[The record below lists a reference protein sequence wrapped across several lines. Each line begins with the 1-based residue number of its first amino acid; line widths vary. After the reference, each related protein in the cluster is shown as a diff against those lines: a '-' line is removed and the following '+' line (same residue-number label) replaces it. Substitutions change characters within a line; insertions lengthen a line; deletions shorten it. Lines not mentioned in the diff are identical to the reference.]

1 MEPADPMAAG
11 AAEPARRL
19 STHPTRVRTDQRVAA
34 RTTVRDMALLLS
46 AAILAHFPLLLND
59 GLYWDDWLLFP
70 QLQGHDWAS
79 VDSLVREAGITPFNA
94 AFFDVFAYLPSG
106 VLGFRLV
113 VFVLIV
119 AIAWL
124 VYAIAVEAGLTRRVS
139 LLIALFT
146 SVFPGFQDW
155 VLLATAASVLD
166 YAVFLAATFLLVRA
180 ERQGRVAAAA
190 TRAVAVGLFV
200 LSFSLNSLLTVY
212 FGALV
217 LLVLVIWR
225 SGQIN
230 AVRTRWM
237 YLAGL
242 CIVPFVYWLIAQ
254 RLFSPSGLYAGYN
267 AITATPVLIAK
278 GYAEFL
284 TNGILDQF
292 AQALTIAATPPGLAL
307 VAVATVAMLG
317 VSYRSFREPS
327 LRPVQW
333 ISGLAFGG
341 VVIVLAIL
349 PYAAVEKFPSVH
361 GWDTR
366 QDLLIA
372 LPLAVVGVMAVE
384 AIATSMKLAWIGTA
398 FVIVVSAALALA
410 GLQDYAALQARWA
423 TDASVMQKL
432 KHTDGSGRY
441 AVYWVHDGTPGSEDF
456 YRFYEWSAMLGDV
469 YGGQTRVGLDTRAYD
484 GGFLGESQF
493 FNDRYD
499 LSGFD
504 PNGCQADL
512 TIKPG
517 ANYKGRAQV
526 AVTYVFYRLFE
537 RGKLNAYLDDLVV
550 VDLTPRGGCSS

>member
-1 MEPADPMAAG
+1 MEPAEPIGAD

-19 STHPTRVRTDQRVAA
+19 STHPTRERTEPRVAA
-34 RTTVRDMALLLS
+34 RTTLRDMALLLS
-46 AAILAHFPLLLND
+46 AVILAHFPLLLND

-94 AFFDVFAYLPSG
+94 AFFDVFAYLPGG

-119 AIAWL
+119 GIAWL
-124 VYAIAVEAGLTRRVS
+124 VYAIAVEAGLPRRAS

-166 YAVFLAATFLLVRA
+166 YAVFLLATFLLVRA
-180 ERQGRVAAAA
+180 ERQGPAAAAA
-190 TRAVAVGLFV
+190 TRAVAVGSFV
-200 LSFSLNSLLTVY
+200 LSFSFNSLLTIY
-212 FGALV
+212 FGSIV
-217 LLVLVIWR
+217 LLVIAIWR

-230 AVRTRWM
+230 AVLRRWL
-237 YLAGL
+237 YLVGL
-242 CIVPFVYWLIAQ
+242 CLVPFVYWWVAQ

-267 AITATPVLIAK
+267 AITATPALIAK
-278 GYAEFL
+278 GYAKFL
-284 TNGILDQF
+284 INGILDQF
-292 AQALTIAATPPGLAL
+292 AQALTLASTWPGLAF
-307 VAVATVAMLG
+307 VAVATVAGLG
-317 VSYRSFREPS
+317 LSYRASREPS

-333 ISGLAFGG
+333 MSGLALGATA
-341 VVIVLAIL
+341 IVLAIL

-384 AIATSMKLAWIGTA
+384 AIAASLKLAWAGTA

-423 TDASVMQKL
+423 TDASVMEQL
-432 KHTDGSGRY
+432 KHTDGSARY

-469 YGGQTRVGLDTRAYD
+469 YGGQSRVGLDTRAYD
-484 GGFLGESQF
+484 GGFLGESKF

-512 TIKPG
+512 TMKPG

-537 RGKLNAYLDDLVV
+537 PAKLNAYLDDLVV
-550 VDLTPRGGCSS
+550 VDLTPRGSCSS

>member
-1 MEPADPMAAG
+1 MAAG
-11 AAEPARRL
+11 AARRL
-19 STHPTRVRTDQRVAA
+19 STHPARARTERRVAA
-34 RTTVRDMALLLS
+34 RTTLRDMALLFG
-46 AAILAHFPLLLND
+46 AVILAHFPLLLND
-59 GLYWDDWLLFP
+59 GLYWDDWLLFR

-79 VDSLVREAGITPFNA
+79 VDSLVREAGVTPFNA
-94 AFFDVFAYLPSG
+94 AFFDAFAYLPGG

-124 VYAIAVEAGLTRRVS
+124 VYAIAVEAGLTRRAS
-139 LLIALFT
+139 LVIALLT

-166 YAVFLAATFLLVRA
+166 YAVFLGGTFLLVRA
-180 ERQGRVAAAA
+180 ERQGQAAAA
-190 TRAVAVGLFV
+190 AMRAVAIGLFV
-200 LSFSLNSLLTVY
+200 LSFSFNSLLTIY
-212 FGALV
+212 LGSLV
-217 LLVLVIWR
+217 LLVLVIAR

-230 AVRTRWM
+230 AVRRRWM

-242 CIVPFVYWLIAQ
+242 CLVPFVYWWVAQ

-267 AITATPVLIAK
+267 AITAAPPLIAK
-278 GYAEFL
+278 GYGEFL
-284 TNGILDQF
+284 SNGILAQF
-292 AQALTIAATPPGLAL
+292 AQALTLASTPPGLAL
-307 VAVATVAMLG
+307 VALATVAALG
-317 VSYRSFREPS
+317 LSYRAVREPS
-327 LRPVQW
+327 LRRVQW
-333 ISGLAFGG
+333 ISGLALGA
-341 VVIVLAIL
+341 IALVLAIL

-372 LPLAVVGVMAVE
+372 LPLAVVGVMTVE
-384 AIATSMKLAWIGTA
+384 AVAAPLKLAWVGTA

-423 TDASVMQKL
+423 TDASVMQQL
-432 KHTDGSGRY
+432 KHTDGSGRF
-441 AVYWVHDGTPGSEDF
+441 AVYWVHEGTPGSEDF

-484 GGFLGESQF
+484 AGFLGESQF

-537 RGKLNAYLDDLVV
+537 PGRLNAYLDDLVV